1 MFRPTSSRAAR
12 RRLITALVITGLAL
26 SWITVRSL
34 TDGRASPR
42 AGSPSPATSTR
53 LAAPASPRPS
63 PTPTPRAAPTP
74 APAVVA
80 APAASDTFAATTS
93 LLLASQVQSQLPEL
107 RNGCEATTLS
117 MLLQAV
123 GRPVSRLTLAREQ
136 PTDAT
141 QPVFSSAGPGFDNII
156 SWGNP
161 NRSFVGRVD
170 RSYGYGIYHGPLSAL
185 LERQLPGR
193 ALDLSGKRFSD
204 VLAQLRTGIPVMLWT
219 TTTLRPTAQWV
230 TWDTP
235 DGPFRATPYEHAVL
249 LVGYTPRGLIVND
262 PLAGQQRLVSA
273 APFIAAWQQLGRQA
287 VSVRPAES

>member
-1 MFRPTSSRAAR
+1 MLQPTSSRGAR

-34 TDGRASPR
+34 SDGRASPR
-42 AGSPSPATSTR
+42 ASSPSPSAPTR
-53 LAAPASPRPS
+53 LSPPVSPRPS
-63 PTPTPRAAPTP
+63 ATPKPAPTPTPAAVP
-74 APAVVA
+74 V
-80 APAASDTFAATTS
+80 PAASDTFSATTS

-107 RNGCEATTLS
+107 RNGCEATSLS

-123 GRPVSRLTLAREQ
+123 GRPVSKLTLAREQ

-141 QPVFSSAGPGFDNII
+141 QPVFSSAGPGFDNIV

-161 NRSFVGRVD
+161 NRTFVGRVA
-170 RSYGYGIYHGPLSAL
+170 RSYGYGIYHGPLSGL

-204 VLAQLRTGIPVMLWT
+204 ILGQLRTGVPVMLWT
-219 TTTLRPTAQWV
+219 TTTLQPTSQWV

-273 APFIAAWQQLGRQA
+273 APFIASWQQLGRQA
-287 VSVRPAES
+287 VSVQPAES